1 MHGKFYKTIA
11 IVILFLSLTGCSD
24 LLCDES
30 THGGTDTAEN
40 VIKIGGEEGFVTIP
54 AAVGIKAV
62 GVNDNGFLT
71 ISGDGQLYCER
82 NDGGTVRR
90 EVVDIECADGST
102 RQVVCEQSPA
112 TRSAGSTLR
121 QFYRH
126 YGIGYSYNAVNGQ
139 YCNLGD
145 FRCQVLNRAVLDS
158 VQNIVKDNLLNVNR
172 KMELRTESS
181 VYTSVTEYI
190 AHCNFDASVSG
201 SIVFVSGSASKT
213 CSLFEDGIKD
223 TYLLHDRI
231 SYDAAEYVLY
241 YLDVCYYAKEYPKL
255 LTSSFR
261 AAIDKMRAAND
272 MKSVD
277 DFIYTYGTHVV
288 TYAKLGAAMT
298 LDVQVDAIKF
308 VNKESETALS
318 QAAIA
323 TLFSDA
329 RSTESYKKNYKVLR
343 DSRCSFDVVGG
354 DVSLFDQLAGL
365 SSFDNKDL
373 PSGLESKWLESVK
386 FDDDDI
392 ANSNV
397 ELVDMKV
404 VPIWDFIPDEQIA
417 ERVEARVTG
426 NMALAMDQVG
436 NRNFINTSFSAHPAS
451 VYCRVANQPYMS
463 YDNPETVDIIAANR
477 PVATVCHE
485 YVPEISTTEKVY
497 VAYPIYEGRVKLTS
511 GLCIYGG
518 KAYDV
523 DYRYGKFNVTER
535 NDYTPDGSDRIYMSC
550 GVLTTK
556 KYSELEYVDSHAVWG
571 GECPGVIAPDGSYKS
586 GDPRGVKKHFGHF
599 YLDTKTSYDDLPNWQ
614 FSTDEP
620 DEAARY
626 PDYFKDGE
634 YANRMVRS
642 DGYIYKYNP
651 TIISY

>member
-24 LLCDES
+24 LSCDES
-30 THGGTDTAEN
+30 IHGSADTAEN
-40 VIKIGGEEGFVTIP
+40 VIKIGGEEGLVTIP

-71 ISGDGQLYCER
+71 ISGDGKLYCER

-102 RQVVCEQSPA
+102 RQMVCEQSPA

-126 YGIGYSYNAVNGQ
+126 YGIGYSYDAVNGQ
-139 YCNLGD
+139 YCNLAD

-158 VQNIVKDNLLNVNR
+158 VQNVAKVDLLNVNR
-172 KMELRTESS
+172 KMELTAESN

-213 CSLFEDGIKD
+213 CSIFEDGIKD

-241 YLDVCYYAKEYPKL
+241 YLDVREYAKKYPKL

-261 AAIDKMRAAND
+261 AAIDKLRASND
-272 MKSVD
+272 MKAVD

-308 VNKESETALS
+308 ESKESEEALS

-323 TLFSDA
+323 TLFKEAS
-329 RSTESYKKNYKVLR
+329 STASYEKNYKVLR

-354 DVSLFDQLAGL
+354 DVSLFDQLAGV

-373 PSGLESKWLESVK
+373 PSDLESKWLKSIK

-392 ANSNV
+392 TNSNV
-397 ELVDMKV
+397 ELVDMTV

-417 ERVEARVTG
+417 QRVEARVTG

-436 NRNFINTSFSAHPAS
+436 NRNFINTSFSAHPKS
-451 VYCRVANQPYMS
+451 VYCSVGGSAYSQYA
-463 YDNPETVDIIAANR
+463 NPETVNIIAANR

-485 YVPEISTTEKVY
+485 YVPEISKTEKVY

-523 DYRYGKFNVTER
+523 DFRYGQFSVKER
-535 NDYTPDGSDRIYMSC
+535 DDYTPDGSECIYMSC

-556 KYSELEYVDSHAVWG
+556 KYSELEYVESHAVLG
-571 GECPGVIAPDGSYKS
+571 CELPGFVGTDGSVDVS
-586 GDPRGVKKHFGHF
+586 DVCAVKKHFGNF
-599 YLDTKTSYDDLPNWQ
+599 YLDTKKSYDNLPNWNY
-614 FSTDEP
+614 STDNP
-620 DEAARY
+620 AEAQYY
-626 PDYFKDGE
+626 PDYFRNDE

-642 DGYIYKYNP
+642 GVYVYKYNP
-651 TIISY
+651 TEIAY